1 MTKIH
6 YDIDYDILYIE
17 SDNPGVA
24 EYEPITDD
32 VYVRVTSDG
41 KKIGAL
47 IFDYSQKDKA
57 WLNEVLPTEL
67 FERVKRYSQ
76 E

>member
-6 YDIDYDILYIE
+6 YDIDYDILYME

-32 VYVRVTSDG
+32 VYVRVTLDG

-47 IFDYSQKDKA
+47 IFDYSQKNKE
-57 WLNEVLPTEL
+57 WLNEVLPAEL
-67 FERVKRYSQ
+67 FERLKRD

>member
-32 VYVRVTSDG
+32 VYVRVTPDG

>member
-6 YDIDYDILYIE
+6 YDFDYDILYVE

-32 VYVRVTSDG
+32 VYVRVTPDG